1 MIYTY
6 VPSCGGQGLQI
17 MKWLR
22 GAMNMASVGGLPPP
36 MLTDHE
42 GGGFIWEFTV
52 DNTSMLG

>member
-1 MIYTY
+1 
-6 VPSCGGQGLQI
+6 

-22 GAMNMASVGGLPPP
+22 GAMNMASVGGLPPS

-42 GGGFIWEFTV
+42 GGGFIWKFTV